1 MIVPYTFLNAC
12 VSWTDG
18 MLDPQKGVKGERNM
32 VLKEVEGMARGFGI
46 FGTGP
51 NLYTTGYP

>member
-18 MLDPQKGVKGERNM
+18 MLDPQKGVKGERIM
-32 VLKEVEGMARGFGI
+32 VLKEVAGRARGFGI
-46 FGTGP
+46 FGPGP
-51 NLYTTGYP
+51 DL